1 MKRYTIKVVWPPF
14 NRQPEETETADGEWV
29 YAKEADAA
37 LSARDARIA
46 SLELDYAVA
55 LTTLAERDARIAE
68 LERQIEIRNAEC
80 RICREMDA
88 IEAGTELVDE
98 TNWWDLCKQL
108 PVARA
113 ATDAAGGVA

>member
-1 MKRYTIKVVWPPF
+1 MKDYEPTYEGQYDKCCDER
-14 NRQPEETETADGEWV
+14 
-29 YAKEADAA
+29 AA
-37 LSARDARIA
+37 LEIELSARDARIA
-46 SLELDYAVA
+46 
-55 LTTLAERDARIAE
+55 E
-68 LERQIEIRNAEC
+68 LEIKREADGLLMDREREATDKIIATLERHLAACKEEC

-113 ATDAAGGVA
+113 ATDAAGGVS

>member
-1 MKRYTIKVVWPPF
+1 MKDELHEESAHWFPDMASVV
-14 NRQPEETETADGEWV
+14 RAEDAR
-29 YAKEADAA
+29 AA

>member
-46 SLELDYAVA
+46 
-55 LTTLAERDARIAE
+55 E
-68 LERQIEIRNAEC
+68 LERHLAACKAEC
-80 RICREMDA
+80 GAWRDAKDRGRLLWSRIPGGLISDSFTLA
-88 IEAGTELVDE
+88 SLQKIDEL
-98 TNWWDLCKQL
+98 
-108 PVARA
+108 RA
-113 ATDAAGGVA
+113 ATDANGGVR